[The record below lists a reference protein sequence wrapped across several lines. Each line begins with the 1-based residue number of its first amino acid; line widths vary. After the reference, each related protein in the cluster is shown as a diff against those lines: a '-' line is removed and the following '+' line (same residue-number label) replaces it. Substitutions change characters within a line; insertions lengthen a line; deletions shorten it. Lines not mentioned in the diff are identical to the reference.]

1 MFSDFIS
8 IYVSAQLKDI
18 IKPYARQVAVKS
30 IGRHEIKYL
39 NRGPFCFLV
48 LKWWVRRSAETKFT
62 WRDMQLYHGVQAYQR
77 PAKQSKI
84 ASQRQYRVKEG
95 DGFQE
100 LREVIRAVTGEAPQT
115 RRETLKKAAELLR
128 QLSREHEGISRH
140 EPLPPLEISS
150 ASPYEVDQGS
160 YTTYEPLVIPN
171 NDTWTNAIAPWTRN
185 SSPMSDTS
193 ATSSLLEYQ
202 GHSQAEIHRVVD
214 VGGDWN
220 LVQPTPSQ
228 FRQTSFSAQWNDLSL
243 IHSNIDQVP
252 YYVERVGAN

>member
-1 MFSDFIS
+1 
-8 IYVSAQLKDI
+8 
-18 IKPYARQVAVKS
+18 
-30 IGRHEIKYL
+30 
-39 NRGPFCFLV
+39 
-48 LKWWVRRSAETKFT
+48 
-62 WRDMQLYHGVQAYQR
+62 MQLYRTAQSYQR

-100 LREVIRAVTGEAPQT
+100 LREVIRSVTGEAPQT

-128 QLSREHEGISRH
+128 QLSREHGAISRH
-140 EPLPPLEISS
+140 EPLPPLEASS

-160 YTTYEPLVIPN
+160 HTSYEPLVIPN
-171 NDTWTNAIAPWTRN
+171 NETWTNAIAPWTRN

-193 ATSSLLEYQ
+193 TTSSMLEYQ
-202 GHSQAEIHRVVD
+202 GHPQAEMYHVVGG
-214 VGGDWN
+214 GGDWN

-228 FRQTSFSAQWNDLSL
+228 FRQSSFPAQWNDLSL

-252 YYVERVGAN
+252 YYVERVGVN